1 MAFRNQQIYTTVL
14 TNSSF
19 TFTEAMSI
27 QSISLNLASGVGQ
40 FSGSLSIG
48 ALASAPIQLTVN
60 QPVTISS
67 DSGYPL
73 DGITIDCTGGG
84 VINIMARQ

>member
-1 MAFRNQQIYTTVL
+1 MNNDIITLITCPVTKQVF
-14 TNSSF
+14 
-19 TFTEAMSI
+19 
-27 QSISLNLASGVGQ
+27 
-40 FSGSLSIG
+40 
-48 ALASAPIQLTVN
+48 N

-73 DGITIDCTGGG
+73 DGITIDCTAGG

>member
-1 MAFRNQQIYTTVL
+1 MSFRNQQIYTTVL
-14 TNSSF
+14 TNSAF
-19 TFTEAMSI
+19 TFTADMSI
-27 QSISLNLASGVGQ
+27 QSISINLASGVGQ

-48 ALASAPIQLTVN
+48 ALSSIPIALTVN

-67 DSGYPL
+67 DTGYPL
-73 DGITIDCTGGG
+73 EGITIDCTAGG